1 MSVPQFSRPGA
12 VDLSSLRTPST
23 TQPGAAGAGPGGVG
37 IPGSGRYVI
46 EVGDEQ
52 MLRAD
57 VVERSLTVVVLVSF
71 WSPESAASVEI
82 NTSLSRLADEFE
94 GRFLLA
100 TVDVAAHPELAQAL
114 GIPEVPLVVAALRG
128 QLAPVI
134 QDPLPDD
141 QLRGLVNQ
149 ILQAAVSNGVT
160 GRVDPA
166 DLGAPAEAEA
176 AEGDEE
182 AELPSRF
189 PEAEEALM
197 AGDLDAAVTAF
208 EEALLTSPGDP
219 EATLGLGQAKLLK
232 RTQGVDL
239 NAARAEAAQHPDDV
253 AVQTLAADLEL
264 LGGHVDDAF
273 GRLIDLVRR
282 TAGDDRDQSRQHLI
296 ELFSVVGD
304 ADPRVGRARQQL
316 ASALF

>member
-114 GIPEVPLVVAALRG
+114 GIPEVPLVVAA
-128 QLAPVI
+128 
-134 QDPLPDD
+134 
-141 QLRGLVNQ
+141 LRGLVNQ